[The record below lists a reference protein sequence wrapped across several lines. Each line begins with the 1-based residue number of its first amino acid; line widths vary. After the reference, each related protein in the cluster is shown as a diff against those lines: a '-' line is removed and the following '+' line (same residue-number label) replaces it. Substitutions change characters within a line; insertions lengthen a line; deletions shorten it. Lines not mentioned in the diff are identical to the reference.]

1 MIVESAKTDDRQG
14 ILAVTA
20 KIDIFTDEEKDTVR
34 ELWDEQEKGYN
45 FLVAREGGQVVG
57 YSCFGERALTEGA
70 YDLFWI
76 AVDPSARRL
85 GVGKALLRQTESEVR
100 ARGGRLLILETS
112 GMDKYEPTRA
122 FYLAAGY
129 GQEAVI
135 RDFYS
140 PGDDLV
146 IFTLHL

>member
-1 MIVESAKTDDRQG
+1 MIVQPAKPDDRQG

-45 FLVAREGGQVVG
+45 FLVAREGEQVLG
-57 YSCFGERALTEGA
+57 FACFGERALTTGT

-85 GVGKALLRQTESEVR
+85 GVGKALLRQTESEVQ
-100 ARGGRLLILETS
+100 ARSGRLLVLETS
-112 GMDKYEPTRA
+112 GMVKYEPTRA
-122 FYLAAGY
+122 FYLTSGY
-129 GQEAVI
+129 EQEALI
-135 RDFYS
+135 RDFYK

-146 IFTLHL
+146 IFTMHF

>member
-1 MIVESAKTDDRQG
+1 MIVEPAKPEDRQG

-20 KIDIFTDEEKDTVR
+20 NIDIFSDEEKDTVR

-45 FLVAREGGQVVG
+45 FLVAREGERLLG
-57 YSCFGERALTEGA
+57 YSCFGERALTEGT

-85 GVGKALLRQTESEVR
+85 GAGKTLMRATESEVQK
-100 ARGGRLLILETS
+100 RGGRLLVVETS
-112 GMDKYEPTRA
+112 GLDKYESTRT
-122 FYLAAGY
+122 FYDAAGY
-129 GQEAVI
+129 EKEAVI
-135 RDFYS
+135 RDFYK

-146 IFTLHL
+146 IFTMHF

>member
-1 MIVESAKTDDRQG
+1 MIVVPAKPEDRQG

-20 KIDIFTDEEKDTVR
+20 KIDNFTDEEKDTVR

-45 FLVAREGGQVVG
+45 FLVAREGEQVVG
-57 YSCFGERALTEGA
+57 YACYGERALTEGT

-85 GVGKALLRQTESEVR
+85 GAGKALLRATESEVQK
-100 ARGGRLLILETS
+100 RGGRLLVLETS
-112 GMDKYEPTRA
+112 GMVKYEPTRA
-122 FYLAAGY
+122 FYLSLGY
-129 GQEAVI
+129 EQEAVI
-135 RDFYS
+135 RDFYK

-146 IFTLHL
+146 VFTMHF

>member
-1 MIVESAKTDDRQG
+1 MIVEPAKPEDRQG

-20 KIDIFTDEEKDTVR
+20 NIDIFTDEEKDTVR

-45 FLVAREGGQVVG
+45 FLVARDRERILG

-85 GVGKALLRQTESEVR
+85 GVGKALMRQTESEVQK
-100 ARGGRLLILETS
+100 RGGRLLVVETS
-112 GMDKYEPTRA
+112 GLDKYASTRS
-122 FYLAAGY
+122 FYDAEGY
-129 GQEAVI
+129 EKEAVI
-135 RDFYS
+135 RDFYK

-146 IFTLHL
+146 IYTMHF